1 MDIGAVHPA
10 NGANT
15 AGNVS
20 ALTGSSRSIADNFDT
35 FLSLLTTQLKNQ
47 NPLDPLD
54 TNQFTQQMVQFTSVE
69 QQLKTNEFLETL
81 AASAQNASN
90 IEAVSFIGKQV
101 TAAGASAQLSNGN
114 ASWEYSLNRS
124 ASDTTITIR
133 DSNGAIVHTDETS
146 LASGTGNFSWD
157 GRDASGNQLPDG
169 NYSITINA
177 RDGNGSFVPVTTQ
190 VTGTV
195 SGVDLSG
202 GVPILLVGGAQ
213 VNLSSVLSVQAATTS

>member
-1 MDIGAVHPA
+1 MDTGAVHLA

-20 ALTGSSRSIADNFDT
+20 ALTGSSRSIADNFNT

-69 QQLKTNEFLETL
+69 QQLKTNEFLKTL
-81 AASAQNASN
+81 AASAQNATN
-90 IEAVSFIGKQV
+90 TEAVSFIGKQV
-101 TAAGASAQLSNGN
+101 TAAGASAELSNGS
-114 ASWEYSLNRS
+114 ASWEYSLNRT

-157 GRDASGNQLPDG
+157 GRDAAGNQLPDG

-177 RDGNGSFVPVTTQ
+177 RDGNGSYVPVTTQ
-190 VTGTV
+190 VTGLV

-202 GVPILLVGGAQ
+202 NTPILLVGGAQ
-213 VNLSSVLSVQAATTS
+213 VNMSSVLSVQAAATS